1 MINNQKKFDSFYSEM
16 INCAKCSRLV
26 SFREK
31 IAFDKRKQHSN
42 VEYWGKPVPGYGDIN
57 AEILFVGLAPAAHG
71 GNRTGRVFTG
81 DKSADFLMKC
91 MYQTGLAN
99 QINSD
104 YRNDGLKLKNAY
116 MTAMLKCVPPQDK
129 PAATELHT
137 CFSYFNKEMELLKNL
152 KTIVALGKIAF
163 DGVMKYF
170 KQFDD
175 LKNKDFPFG
184 HGNIY
189 KMPNGINLI
198 GCYHPSPRNVNTGRL
213 DFEMM
218 VELFTK
224 IQNY

>member
-1 MINNQKKFDSFYSEM
+1 MINDNRFKSFYSNM
-16 INCAKCSRLV
+16 ITCTQCTRLV

-31 IAFDKRKQHSN
+31 IATEKRKQYIN
-42 VEYWGKPVPGYGDIN
+42 EEYWGKPVPGYGDIN

-91 MYQTGLAN
+91 MYYTGLAN

-104 YRNDGLKLKNAY
+104 YRDDGLELKNAY
-116 MTAMLKCVPPQDK
+116 MTAMLKCVPPGDK
-129 PAATELHT
+129 PTSGELKT
-137 CFSYFNKEMELLKNL
+137 CFSYFNREMELLTSL

-163 DGVMKYF
+163 DGTLKYF

-175 LKNKDFPFG
+175 LKTKDFPFG
-184 HGNIY
+184 HGKSY
-189 KMPNGINLI
+189 KMPNGINLV
-198 GCYHPSPRNVNTGRL
+198 GCYHPSPRNVNTGKL

-218 VELFTK
+218 TDLFSS
-224 IQNY
+224 I